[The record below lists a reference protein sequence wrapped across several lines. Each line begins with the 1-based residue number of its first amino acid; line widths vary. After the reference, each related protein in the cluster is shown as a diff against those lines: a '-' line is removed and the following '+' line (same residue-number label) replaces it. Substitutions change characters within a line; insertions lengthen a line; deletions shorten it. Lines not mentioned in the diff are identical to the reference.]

1 MSPKF
6 LERYKIQIQKIIT
19 ANDEAISGVVF
30 ALQDVPLI
38 LRAVP
43 FAAKTAAKTQKI
55 SEEDA
60 LDIIVVVGLLTA
72 LGEDNNLSKDEAI
85 DLITEFVKNDE
96 FFFDFSEDKNTQL
109 RKRLVDLLDNASTLK
124 VLYKASKVFDDYE
137 RIFFDAK
144 VVTDIRPVFDLDSG
158 TGIEVIQAF
167 TITHAIKIE
176 YKDLEGEKEFFV
188 ALDSTALE
196 DLHEEIVDALEKT
209 NSIKFMLKKA
219 QMTYVDYD
227 LEIDSE
233 VKENPNQDMNT
244 R

>member
-6 LERYKIQIQKIIT
+6 LERYKIQIRKIIT
-19 ANDEAISGVVF
+19 ANDEAISGVVL
-30 ALQDVPLI
+30 ALHDVPLI

-43 FAAKTAAKTQKI
+43 FAAKTAAKTHKI

-72 LGEDNNLSKDEAI
+72 LGEDNNLSKDKAI

-96 FFFDFSEDKNTQL
+96 FFSDFSEDNTTQL
-109 RKRLVDLLDNASTLK
+109 RKRLVDLLDNASTLR
-124 VLYKASKVFDDYE
+124 VLYKASQVFNDYE

-144 VVTDIRPVFDLDSG
+144 VVTDIRPVFNLDTD

-209 NSIKFMLKKA
+209 HSIKLMLKKA
-219 QMTYVDYD
+219 QMTYVDSD

>member
-1 MSPKF
+1 
-6 LERYKIQIQKIIT
+6 
-19 ANDEAISGVVF
+19 VF
-30 ALQDVPLI
+30 N
-38 LRAVP
+38 
-43 FAAKTAAKTQKI
+43 
-55 SEEDA
+55 
-60 LDIIVVVGLLTA
+60 LD
-72 LGEDNNLSKDEAI
+72 
-85 DLITEFVKNDE
+85 
-96 FFFDFSEDKNTQL
+96 
-109 RKRLVDLLDNASTLK
+109 
-124 VLYKASKVFDDYE
+124 
-137 RIFFDAK
+137 
-144 VVTDIRPVFDLDSG
+144 TD

-209 NSIKFMLKKA
+209 NSIKLMLKNA
-219 QMTYVDYD
+219 QMTYVDSD